1 MGNISFV
8 RKKWNIEILAG
19 LYITDRRDC
28 MKSVD
33 NHLAFFRA
41 NKVVDDLVFSL

>member
-8 RKKWNIEILAG
+8 RTKRNNEILAG

-28 MKSVD
+28 VKSVD
-33 NHLAFFRA
+33 RHLAFFMLI
-41 NKVVDDLVFSL
+41 KM